1 RTAERAASSSG
12 AALAFAVRAAAPGSA
27 SAGTAGAL
35 VLTGHVRLAGEQCQ
49 QLLFRD
55 DAVLVRVGAIEE
67 AVQPRVGQFVLG
79 ELAILVRVKDHELGD
94 EIVGGDR
101 PRAALVAASTALAL
115 TAGRLGRG
123 VRR

>member
-1 RTAERAASSSG
+1 FPVGAASPRSS
-12 AALAFAVRAAAPGSA
+12 

-35 VLTGHVRLAGEQCQ
+35 VLTGDLRLAGKQRQ

-55 DAVLVRVGAIEE
+55 DAVLIRVGAIEE

-79 ELAILVRVKDHELGD
+79 ELAVLVRVKDHELGD

-101 PRAALVAASTALAL
+101 LAGAALVAATAALAFAARWL
-115 TAGRLGRG
+115 SGG
-123 VRR
+123 VRGEKE

>member
-1 RTAERAASSSG
+1 EHLSRLRRAAERAATSPG
-12 AALAFAVRAAAPGSA
+12 AALAFPVGAATAGPS

-35 VLTGHVRLAGEQCQ
+35 VLTGHVRLAGEQRQ

-55 DAVLVRVGAIEE
+55 DAVLIRVGAIEE

-79 ELAILVRVKDHELGD
+79 ELAILVRVEGHELGN

-101 PRAALVAASTALAL
+101 L
-115 TAGRLGRG
+115 
-123 VRR
+123 